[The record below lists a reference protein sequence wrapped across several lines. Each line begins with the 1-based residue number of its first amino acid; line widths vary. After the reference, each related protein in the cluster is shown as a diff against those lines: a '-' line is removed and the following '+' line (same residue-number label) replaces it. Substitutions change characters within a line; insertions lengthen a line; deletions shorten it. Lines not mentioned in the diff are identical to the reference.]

1 MFNNKKSRIFAT
13 IIIIVIV
20 LAMIAPTIATMFV

>member
-13 IIIIVIV
+13 AIIIVIV
-20 LAMIAPTIATMFV
+20 LAMIAPMIASMFV